1 MVPYNYISHYS
12 VEPCRLVNTP
22 KWRTSNLHDFV
33 TSIWLI
39 HIFYNENFVLK
50 MDTLEANEGRLCLSG
65 AIHPPLLWTMM
76 NQFQNHFGTGLCQLH
91 SQGQKVV
98 MLGHNCIR
106 GIVK

>member
-1 MVPYNYISHYS
+1 MEEI
-12 VEPCRLVNTP
+12 
-22 KWRTSNLHDFV
+22 LHDFV
-33 TSIWLI
+33 MSIWLI

-65 AIHPPLLWTMM
+65 AIHPPLLWTTL

-91 SQGQKVV
+91 SQDQKMV

-106 GIVK
+106 RYSKIVSCKLGGVCHHLCSKCEGVT